1 MSVPGCLREC
11 LCLLPPIPPHPT
23 PPSTPSPHCFFPV
36 FQVRA
41 RVDEVL
47 AQVDLT
53 ERFGDLVGTPGTS
66 GLPTEARKRLTIAVE
81 LMANPPV
88 LFMDEPTSGEPD
100 SSCYLENVSWLCG
113 SASHAFSS
121 SNKGIYAL
129 LTYC

>member
-1 MSVPGCLREC
+1 METHVSPNFKRVNDKQHIVGLIVTPPPLQPCLVGLSLC
-11 LCLLPPIPPHPT
+11 LCFLPT
-23 PPSTPSPHCFFPV
+23 TTYPSPASSPV
-36 FQVRA
+36 QVRA

-88 LFMDEPTSGEPD
+88 LFMDEPTSGEPG
-100 SSCYLENVSWLCG
+100 SSCYLG
-113 SASHAFSS
+113 
-121 SNKGIYAL
+121 
-129 LTYC
+129 